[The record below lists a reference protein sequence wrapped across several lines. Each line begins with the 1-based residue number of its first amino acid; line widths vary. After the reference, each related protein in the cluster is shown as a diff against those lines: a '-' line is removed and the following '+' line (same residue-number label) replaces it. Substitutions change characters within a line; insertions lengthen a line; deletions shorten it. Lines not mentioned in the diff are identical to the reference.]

1 MTTSSGQRRT
11 AAIVMA
17 GGLGTRMRSRLP
29 KVLHPLLGRPML
41 AYVIDA
47 ASTVTEE
54 RPVVVFSPAT
64 EAVRERFADVAD
76 FALQA
81 EPLGTGDALRAGM
94 AAVAHDA
101 DEVLVVSGDV
111 PRVQTELLA
120 ALIEA
125 RRLDE
130 AVMTL
135 VAVETFDPTG
145 LGRVVR
151 TSAGSVDRIVEEK
164 DATDDE
170 RDIAEINGG
179 VYAFD
184 AAWLREHVDRLAPS
198 PATGELYLTE
208 LVSLA
213 RADGRLVTAIDVED
227 DGRLTGINDRAQLAQ
242 AEWDMR
248 TELNLELMRRG
259 VTMVDPSTVYVDATV
274 ELATD
279 VTLEPGVVLRGT
291 TRVGEGSTIRTG
303 SQVID
308 SVIGRDCTVWASVIE
323 SSEVGDRVTI
333 GPFAHLR
340 PGVVVAEDA
349 EIGNYAELKRTRLG
363 RGVKQH
369 HMSYLGDAQVG
380 AGTNVGAGTITANY
394 DGVSK
399 HPTTIGERVF
409 LGVDTMLRAPV
420 TLGDGSKTGAGAVVT
435 RDVPPGKLAV
445 GIPARIREPHPPRPA
460 EPKAAAEP
468 TSEPTDDGGSGA
480 G

>member
-94 AAVAHDA
+94 AAVADDA

-184 AAWLREHVDRLAPS
+184 AAWLREHVDRLSPS
-198 PATGELYLTE
+198 
-208 LVSLA
+208 
-213 RADGRLVTAIDVED
+213 
-227 DGRLTGINDRAQLAQ
+227 
-242 AEWDMR
+242 
-248 TELNLELMRRG
+248 
-259 VTMVDPSTVYVDATV
+259 
-274 ELATD
+274 
-279 VTLEPGVVLRGT
+279 
-291 TRVGEGSTIRTG
+291 
-303 SQVID
+303 
-308 SVIGRDCTVWASVIE
+308 
-323 SSEVGDRVTI
+323 
-333 GPFAHLR
+333 
-340 PGVVVAEDA
+340 
-349 EIGNYAELKRTRLG
+349 
-363 RGVKQH
+363 
-369 HMSYLGDAQVG
+369 
-380 AGTNVGAGTITANY
+380 
-394 DGVSK
+394 
-399 HPTTIGERVF
+399 
-409 LGVDTMLRAPV
+409 
-420 TLGDGSKTGAGAVVT
+420 
-435 RDVPPGKLAV
+435 
-445 GIPARIREPHPPRPA
+445 
-460 EPKAAAEP
+460 
-468 TSEPTDDGGSGA
+468 
-480 G
+480 